1 MTATQAQPS
10 TQSSTQPSTRA
21 RVAFHTLTVSRVDRL
36 TEDSVA
42 VGFDVPEELRAAY
55 AFDAGQSLTL
65 RRTVHGVEQRRSYSI
80 CAAVGEPP
88 RIGVREVPGGSS
100 SRWLVREVRPGTR
113 IDVSTPTGGLRADPS
128 AGGRHLCIA
137 AGSGITPLLSIT
149 ASVLA
154 NPEARVTLVYGN
166 RTTSSVMFAE
176 ELADLKNRYGP
187 RFDLVHVL
195 SREPRDVELFTGRLD
210 GDRLRRLLTT
220 LVPLA
225 ALDHVWLC
233 GPFDMVTGAQEVLA
247 ELGVPP
253 ERVHLELFFVDAP
266 PPPVR
271 HPDRVVEGVTSEVSV
286 VLDGRVTS
294 TVASRTTSLLEAA
307 QQTRTDLPFACKGGV
322 CGTCRARVEEG
333 EVEMVRNYA
342 LEPDEVSQQFVLTCQ
357 SYPVTERVTVDY
369 DA

>member
-1 MTATQAQPS
+1 M
-10 TQSSTQPSTRA
+10 
-21 RVAFHTLTVSRVDRL
+21 
-36 TEDSVA
+36 
-42 VGFDVPEELRAAY
+42 
-55 AFDAGQSLTL
+55 
-65 RRTVHGVEQRRSYSI
+65 
-80 CAAVGEPP
+80 
-88 RIGVREVPGGSS
+88 
-100 SRWLVREVRPGTR
+100 
-113 IDVSTPTGGLRADPS
+113 
-128 AGGRHLCIA
+128 
-137 AGSGITPLLSIT
+137 
-149 ASVLA
+149 LA

-210 GDRLRRLLTT
+210 GDRLRRLLTG

-253 ERVHLELFFVDAP
+253 EKVHLELFFVDAP

>member
-1 MTATQAQPS
+1 MTTTQAPPS
-10 TQSSTQPSTRA
+10 ARTRL
-21 RVAFHTLTVSRVDRL
+21 AFHTLTVSRVDRL

-42 VGFDVPEELRAAY
+42 VCFDVPEELRAAY

-65 RRTVHGVEQRRSYSI
+65 RRTVDGVEQRRSYSI

-100 SRWLVREVRPGTR
+100 SRWLVREVTPGTR
-113 IDVSTPTGGLRADPS
+113 IEVSTPTGGLRADPS

-154 NPEARVTLVYGN
+154 NPAARVTLVYGN
-166 RTTSSVMFAE
+166 RTTGSVMFAE
-176 ELADLKNRYGP
+176 ELADLKDRHGP

-210 GDRLRRLLTT
+210 ADRLRRLLTT

-253 ERVHLELFFVDAP
+253 EKVHLELFFVDAP

-271 HPDRVVEGVTSEVSV
+271 HPDRVVEGVTSEVTV

-307 QQTRTDLPFACKGGV
+307 QQTRTDLPFACKAGSAGPA
-322 CGTCRARVEEG
+322 GHGCRTVRWRWCATTRSSRTRCPSASCSRV
-333 EVEMVRNYA
+333 RA
-342 LEPDEVSQQFVLTCQ
+342 I
-357 SYPVTERVTVDY
+357 R
-369 DA
+369 